1 MLGFTTILTD
11 IIQGLRVAELKLS
24 NLFRKL
30 LCVRVFLGGK
40 SAATPMY
47 RTQLTY
53 LASGN
58 STTALSPLVTFVVF
72 VITASTTGQTL
83 DTSSAYTAL
92 SLIALVGSSFQN
104 TSSLWLFRDVYH
116 KPTLIVP
123 ALQGNSS
130 L

>member
-1 MLGFTTILTD
+1 MLGFTSILTD

-30 LCVRVFLGGK
+30 LCVRVFFGGTF
-40 SAATPMY
+40 AATPMH
-47 RTQLTY
+47 RTSWLTY
-53 LASGN
+53 LTSGN

-92 SLIALVGSSFQN
+92 SLIALVGSSFQY
-104 TSSLWLFRDVYH
+104 TSS
-116 KPTLIVP
+116 P
-123 ALQGNSS
+123 
-130 L
+130 